1 MTWHGKCVSKTRG
14 SRLWKPKKTVLVAR
28 ALQCPKCYGE
38 HVTYKLMDIAFER
51 CKGCEGIWLDNGELE
66 EIVKRF
72 TGTPLTI
79 LAERFFSKGEEIR

>member
-1 MTWHGKCVSKTRG
+1 
-14 SRLWKPKKTVLVAR
+14 
-28 ALQCPKCYGE
+28 
-38 HVTYKLMDIAFER
+38 MDIAFER